1 MTTLVRPFAILTAL
15 STLLAATFAADESP
29 AFVAAITEKTA
40 IDDYPVKPVPF
51 TAVHLH
57 DVFWSPRIET
67 NRTVT
72 IPFAFKKCEETGR
85 VWNFERAAA
94 ALRGEEVAD
103 KTPPGF
109 PFDDTDIYKIIEGA
123 SYCLTVQPDPALDA
137 YIDSLIAKIAAAQ
150 EPDGYLYPARTL
162 APDAPHPWAGKER
175 WVLETDLSHELYNL
189 GHLYEAAVA
198 HYQATGK
205 RSLLDIAIKTA
216 DLLDQT
222 FGPDKRT
229 IWPGH
234 QIVEMG
240 LVKLYRITGD
250 VRYFKLAKFMLD
262 ARGPGDLPRAGSE
275 YNQSKA
281 RVVDQ
286 TTAMGHAVRA
296 TYMYAGMADVA
307 ALTGDA
313 DYLQALTAIWRDV
326 VSTKLHIT
334 GGIGARHAGEAFGEP
349 YELPNLTAY
358 NETCAAIGNDYWN
371 HRMFLLTG
379 DARFV
384 DVLERTLYNGVLSG
398 VSLDGKGFFYPNPLE
413 SFGEYERSAWFGCAC
428 CPGNITR
435 FLASVPGYVYAMR
448 GDTVFA
454 NLYAAGTGSVRLED
468 GRVIQLTQET
478 RYPWEGAVKFTL
490 TPPAEG
496 SGEFTLALR
505 IPGWARGEVVPGGLY
520 QFADEN
526 HDAATISVNGETVPL
541 VVDKGFA
548 TVRRAWKAGDVVT
561 LELPMPVRRVAARP
575 EVEADRRRVALQRGP
590 IIFALEGPDNP
601 GGEVLNTMLADDAPL
616 TAAFRPDLL
625 GGVVT
630 ISGKV
635 TRARRSASGGVQR
648 EDGAFTAIPY
658 ATWAN
663 RGPAEML
670 VWIPR
675 DRATTWVRPAPTI
688 ASTSKVAAS
697 GGETLRAAQDQAPVA
712 NSRDE
717 SHKFTRV
724 STAGGAAAA
733 WIEYTFAKPTRVS
746 KAAAYWF
753 DSPYPWARDL
763 PPKSWRVLYRDGDAW
778 KPVQTKDTPGIALD
792 TFNRITFTPV
802 TTAALRLEL
811 TPQDGAAVGLLEWT
825 VE

>member
-1 MTTLVRPFAILTAL
+1 MTTALRSFALL
-15 STLLAATFAADESP
+15 STLAAFTTCIRAADDAPAFAAE
-29 AFVAAITEKTA
+29 IIEKTA
-40 IDDYPVKPVPF
+40 VADYPIKPVPF

-57 DVFWSPRIET
+57 DVFWAPRIET

-72 IPFAFKKCEETGR
+72 IPFAFQKCEETGR

-94 ALRGEEVAD
+94 ALRGEEVKD

-109 PFDDTDIYKIIEGA
+109 PFDDTDIYKVIEGA
-123 SYCLTVQPDPALDA
+123 AYCLTVQPDPALDA
-137 YIDSLIAKIAAAQ
+137 YIDGLIAKIAAAQ
-150 EPDGYLYPARTL
+150 EPDGYLYTTRTL
-162 APDAPHPWAGKER
+162 APEAPHAWAGKER
-175 WVLETDLSHELYNL
+175 WLLETDLSHELYNL

-198 HYQATGK
+198 HYRATGK
-205 RSLLDIAIKTA
+205 RSLLDVAIKTA
-216 DLLDQT
+216 DLLDAT

-262 ARGPGDLPRAGSE
+262 ARGPGELPKAGSE
-275 YNQSKA
+275 YNQSMA

-313 DYLQALTAIWRDV
+313 AYRDALTAIWKDV

-334 GGIGARHAGEAFGEP
+334 GGIGARHAGEAFGDA

-379 DARFV
+379 DSRAI

-413 SFGEYERSAWFGCAC
+413 SFGEYERSPWFGCAC

-448 GDTVFA
+448 GDTIFA

-468 GRVIQLTQET
+468 GRMIGLVQET
-478 RYPWEGAVKFTL
+478 RYPWDGAVKVTV

-496 SGEFTLALR
+496 SAEFTLALR
-505 IPGWARGEVVPGGLY
+505 VPGWARGEVVPGGLY

-526 HDAATISVNGETVPL
+526 HDEAAVSVNGEKVPL
-541 VVDKGFA
+541 AIDKGFVA
-548 TVRRAWKAGDVVT
+548 VRRAWKAGDVVT

-590 IIFALEGPDNP
+590 IVFALEGPDNP
-601 GGEVLNTMLADDAPL
+601 GGEVLNTMLADETPL
-616 TAAFRPDLL
+616 TAAFQPDLL

-630 ISGKV
+630 ITGKV
-635 TRARRSASGGVQR
+635 TRARKSAAGSVQR
-648 EDGAFTAIPY
+648 EEGAFTAIPY

-675 DRATTWVRPAPTI
+675 DRATTWVRPAPTT
-688 ASTSKVAAS
+688 ASTSKVSVSA
-697 GGETLRAAQDQAPVA
+697 GETPRAANDLAPVA

-724 STAGGAAAA
+724 ARAEGAATA
-733 WIEYTFAKPTRVS
+733 WIDYTFAKPTRVS
-746 KAAAYWF
+746 RVAAYWF
-753 DSPYPWARDL
+753 DSPYPWVHDFA
-763 PPKSWRVLYRDGDAW
+763 PQSWRVLYRDGDAW
-778 KPVQTKDTPGIALD
+778 KPVQTRETPGIALD
-792 TFNRITFTPV
+792 TFNRVSFTPV
-802 TTAALRLEL
+802 MTSALRLEL
-811 TPQDGAAVGLLEWT
+811 TPREKCSVGLLEWT

>member
-1 MTTLVRPFAILTAL
+1 MKTALRSLAAL
-15 STLLAATFAADESP
+15 STLAVLPATARAADDAA
-29 AFVAAITEKTA
+29 AFVAEVTEKTA
-40 IDDYPVKPVPF
+40 NADYPIKPVPF
-51 TAVHLH
+51 TTVHLN
-57 DVFWSPRIET
+57 DIFWAPRIEI

-94 ALRGEEVAD
+94 ALRGEEVTD

-109 PFDDTDIYKIIEGA
+109 PFDDTDIYKVIEGA
-123 SYCLTVQPDPALDA
+123 SYSLTVQPDPVLDA
-137 YIDSLIAKIAAAQ
+137 YIDGLIAKIAAAQ
-150 EPDGYLYPARTL
+150 EPDGYLYTTRTL
-162 APDAPHPWAGKER
+162 APEAPHAWAGKER

-198 HYQATGK
+198 HYRATGK

-216 DLLDQT
+216 DLLDAT

-240 LVKLYRITGD
+240 LVKLYRVTGD

-262 ARGPGDLPRAGSE
+262 ARGPGELPKAGSE

-313 DYLQALTAIWRDV
+313 AYRDALTAIWKDV

-334 GGIGARHAGEAFGEP
+334 GGIGARHAGEAFGDA

-379 DARFV
+379 DSRAI

-413 SFGEYERSAWFGCAC
+413 SFGEYERSPWFGCAC

-454 NLYAAGTGSVRLED
+454 NLYAAGTGSVRLDD
-468 GRVIQLTQET
+468 GRTVGLVQET
-478 RYPWEGAVKFTL
+478 RYPWEGAVKFTI
-490 TPPAEG
+490 TPPTEG
-496 SGEFTLALR
+496 SPEFTLALR

-526 HDAATISVNGETVPL
+526 HDEVKISVNGEAVPL
-541 VVDKGFA
+541 VIDRGFVA
-548 TVRRAWKAGDVVT
+548 VRRAWKAGDTVA
-561 LELPMPVRRVAARP
+561 LDLPMPVRRVAARP
-575 EVEADRRRVALQRGP
+575 EVVADRRRVALQRGP
-590 IIFALEGPDNP
+590 IIFALEGPDNA
-601 GGEVLNTMLADDAPL
+601 GGEVLNTMLADETPL
-616 TAAFRPDLL
+616 VAAFRPELL

-635 TRARRSASGGVQR
+635 TRSRKTASGAVQR
-648 EDGAFTAIPY
+648 EEGVFTAIPY

-675 DRATTWVRPAPTI
+675 DRATTWVRPAATI
-688 ASTSKVAAS
+688 ASTSKVALS
-697 GGETLRAAQDQAPVA
+697 GGETPRAANDQAPVA

-717 SHKFTRV
+717 SHKVTRV
-724 STAGGAAAA
+724 SAADGAATA
-733 WIEYTFAKPTRVS
+733 WIEYTFAKPARVS
-746 KAAAYWF
+746 KTSAYWF
-753 DSPYPWARDL
+753 DSPYPWWRDHA
-763 PPKSWRVLYRDGDAW
+763 PKSWRVLYRDGDTW
-778 KPVQTKDTPGIALD
+778 KPVQTKETPGVALD
-792 TFNRITFTPV
+792 TFNRVTFTPV
-802 TTAALRLEL
+802 TTTALRLEL
-811 TPQDGAAVGLLEWT
+811 TPQDETSVGLLEWT